1 MNSSVTTYFNNR
13 LSHQVIDKE
22 FMYKLF
28 QLLSFIRQLP
38 YSWAFIGDQEYLLV
52 SFKFTDFLEFTGVNK
67 NHYQVQKV
75 GKFLTSLQSLPPMLS
90 TISNICFESV
100 NIFPYMKVSNHL
112 SSDYQGLIIHHF
124 HFIFIISSKLF
135 LRVKKDVM

>member
-1 MNSSVTTYFNNR
+1 
-13 LSHQVIDKE
+13 
-22 FMYKLF
+22 MYKLF

-100 NIFPYMKVSNHL
+100 NIFPYMKVYKKQSWYVTFAIAEEL
-112 SSDYQGLIIHHF
+112 YF
-124 HFIFIISSKLF
+124 YKYRFYF
-135 LRVKKDVM
+135 L

>member
-100 NIFPYMKVSNHL
+100 NIFPYMKVYKKQSWYVTFAIAEEL
-112 SSDYQGLIIHHF
+112 YF
-124 HFIFIISSKLF
+124 YKYRFYF
-135 LRVKKDVM
+135 L